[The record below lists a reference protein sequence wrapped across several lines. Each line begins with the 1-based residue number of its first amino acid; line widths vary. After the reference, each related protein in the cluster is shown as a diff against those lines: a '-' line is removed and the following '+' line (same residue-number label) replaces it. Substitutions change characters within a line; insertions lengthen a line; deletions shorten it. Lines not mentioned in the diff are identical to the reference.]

1 MDMKLTKKN
10 PDLKEQIAYVMS
22 ADPRTMD
29 DDHLLC
35 VVIWHNA
42 LKQEGFDIMNTSA
55 YHFMQMYRDKKL
67 PNHDTVT
74 RIRRKLQEEHV
85 ELRGKK
91 YVERQLKQNEVKKD
105 LGYGDKV

>member
-1 MDMKLTKKN
+1 MDMKMSKKK
-10 PDLKEQIAYVMS
+10 PDLKEQIAYVMA

-29 DDHLLC
+29 DDHLLS
-35 VVIWHNA
+35 VIVWHNH

-55 YHFMQMYRDKKL
+55 YHFMQMYRDKQL
-67 PNHDTVT
+67 PNHDTIT

-91 YVERQLKQNEVKKD
+91 YVERQLKQDKVKKD
-105 LGYGDKV
+105 LGYGDKK